1 MFWGGTFD
9 EMSES
14 ALQPSVGELL
24 EELIKSVHRNVQ
36 STEAKEAENVRS
48 FQEITSWA
56 QPKGALPPPSDK
68 FVKKCKIHAYEIL
81 LKKCR
86 NARSQDGCADE
97 GYCDENI
104 NPLFE
109 LKLSQFELSLMLG
122 QTRYLPC
129 VHSYET
135 LKKSLHRKQKLL
147 EESIDFVSSNANF
160 KDEHGEGR
168 AILTL
173 LVLLKN
179 SVPDAPSDQ
188 NFFALRK
195 FPEIALP
202 KIEAN
207 YFSIDWPENNIMS
220 NPYIS
225 EQVRR
230 ITHFNVGAQRNENP
244 SSQSLQRQPN
254 LRPAKRASI
263 AMQMT
268 SNKWESLGRR
278 YVLGVDSI
286 PTEKKFASEC
296 GPAAMHLLAKKSL
309 ANRNNFEAKI
319 ISIQKFVEHI
329 RALLVGI
336 ESESFTF
343 DQRKN
348 TFSMVDNLTVEH
360 VLPVTMASYVQNFLE
375 CGACYKRLKM
385 LVSKNLHNFK
395 FKYEGFLF
403 KVKFGHCE
411 RIASLLIGNC
421 VGIFAGNV

>member
-1 MFWGGTFD
+1 MGGIFD

-36 STEAKEAENVRS
+36 STEAKEADNVRS

-56 QPKGALPPPSDK
+56 QPKGASPQPSDK
-68 FVKKCKIHAYEIL
+68 FVKKCKVRAYEIL

-86 NARSQDGCADE
+86 NGRSQDGCADE
-97 GYCDENI
+97 GYCDERI
-104 NPLFE
+104 DPLFE
-109 LKLSQFELSLMLG
+109 LKLSLFELSLMLG

-135 LKKSLHRKQKLL
+135 LKKSLRRKQKLL
-147 EESIDFVSSNANF
+147 EESIDFVSSNASF
-160 KDEHGEGR
+160 KDEHSGGR

-179 SVPDAPSDQ
+179 SVADAPSDR
-188 NFFALRK
+188 NFFALRE

-207 YFSIDWPENNIMS
+207 YFSIDWPENHIKS

-225 EQVRR
+225 ENVKR
-230 ITHFNVGAQRNENP
+230 ITHFNVGNAKRNENS
-244 SSQSLQRQPN
+244 SSQSLQRQLN
-254 LRPAKRASI
+254 LRPAKRVSI

-278 YVLGVDSI
+278 YVLGVDSL

-296 GPAAMHLLAKKSL
+296 GPAAMHLVAKKSL
-309 ANRNNFEAKI
+309 ANRRNFGAKI

-336 ESESFTF
+336 ESESFIF

-348 TFSMVDNLTVEH
+348 TFSMVDNLTVED
-360 VLPVTMASYVQNFLE
+360 VLPETMANYVQDFLE
-375 CGACYKRLKM
+375 SGACYKRLKM
-385 LVSKNLHNFK
+385 LVSKNLRSFK
-395 FKYEGFLF
+395 FKYDGFLF
-403 KVKFGHCE
+403 KVKSGHSE
-411 RIASLLIGNC
+411 RA
-421 VGIFAGNV
+421 FF